1 MSYKQTLY
9 NIQSIL
15 FNIFIFLS
23 YLLLFVS
30 ALGLSEN
37 VLIYLSKVSYYV
49 RIYICIFLIWRF
61 NPFRDHYEFT
71 DLDRK
76 IAFSAGLFILS
87 TTFLQKYIDNA
98 KERAQKIFKNADGTS
113 IFN

>member
-9 NIQSIL
+9 NIQSVF

-61 NPFRDHYEFT
+61 NPLRDHYEFT

-76 IAFSAGLFILS
+76 IAFSAGVFILS
-87 TTFLQKYIDNA
+87 TTFLQKYIDTA
-98 KERAQKIFKNADGTS
+98 KEKAHQILKKVDNNSQFI
-113 IFN
+113 

>member
-15 FNIFIFLS
+15 FNIFIFFS

-30 ALGLSEN
+30 ALGISEHA
-37 VLIYLSKVSYYV
+37 LLYLNNVSYYV

-61 NPFRDHYEFT
+61 NPLRDHYEFT
-71 DLDRK
+71 DLDRR
-76 IAFSAGLFILS
+76 ISFSAGLFILS

-98 KERAQKIFKNADGTS
+98 KEKAHQIFKNEDGTS